1 MIGIR
6 AMTGVL
12 PSVGFGADVSEKETD
27 SKLKNDDSIL
37 TSNEQSIQE

>member
-1 MIGIR
+1 
-6 AMTGVL
+6 MTGIL
-12 PSVGFGADVSEKETD
+12 PSVGFGADVSKKETC